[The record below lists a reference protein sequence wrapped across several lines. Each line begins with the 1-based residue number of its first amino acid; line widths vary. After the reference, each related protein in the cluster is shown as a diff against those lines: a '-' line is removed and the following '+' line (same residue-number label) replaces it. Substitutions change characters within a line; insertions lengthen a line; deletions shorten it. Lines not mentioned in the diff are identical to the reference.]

1 MRKVA
6 LSPNPLPK
14 NQYNFSMDQTK
25 RIILAITG
33 ASGAIYGLHTLQAL
47 KEHGFEVHLILSPIG
62 ARIIT
67 EETHMTPED
76 VLAAA
81 DHAYEPND
89 LSAPI
94 ASGSFSTQGMLVVPC
109 SIKTL
114 SGIANSYAENLI
126 QRAADV
132 CLKEGRPLLL
142 AVRETP
148 LHSGH
153 LRLMSQAAQSGAI
166 IFPPIP
172 AFYSKPET
180 FDDLVNAT
188 VGRMLARIG
197 IVNKLYK
204 PWGEDLT

>member
-1 MRKVA
+1 MT
-6 LSPNPLPK
+6 
-14 NQYNFSMDQTK
+14 QHQ

-33 ASGAIYGLHTLQAL
+33 ASGAIYGLRALEMLKTLNI
-47 KEHGFEVHLILSPIG
+47 EVHLVISPLG
-62 ARIIT
+62 EWVMAA
-67 EETHMTPED
+67 ETGQTPTD
-76 VLAAA
+76 LAPLAARNYQP
-81 DHAYEPND
+81 DD
-89 LSAPI
+89 LAAPI
-94 ASGSFSTQGMLVVPC
+94 ASGSYPTDGMLIIPC

-114 SGIANSYAENLI
+114 SGVANSYADNLV

-153 LRLMSQAAQSGAI
+153 LDLMARAARAGAI

-172 AFYSKPET
+172 AFYNRPET
-180 FDDLVNAT
+180 IDDLVNAT

-197 IVNKLYK
+197 IGNDAYQ
-204 PWGEDLT
+204 PWGANAG

>member
-1 MRKVA
+1 MERK
-6 LSPNPLPK
+6 N
-14 NQYNFSMDQTK
+14 

-33 ASGAIYGLHTLQAL
+33 ASGAIYGLRTLETLHAL
-47 KEHGFEVHLILSPIG
+47 GVETHLVISTMGEQVLL
-62 ARIIT
+62 
-67 EETHMTPED
+67 EETGITAKEAAR
-76 VLAAA
+76 LASVTYSPANLGAA
-81 DHAYEPND
+81 
-89 LSAPI
+89 I
-94 ASGSFSTQGMLVVPC
+94 ASGSFVTDGMILAPC

-148 LHSGH
+148 LHAGH
-153 LRLMSQAAQSGAI
+153 LRLMSQAAQAGAV

-172 AFYSKPET
+172 AFYQKPAT
-180 FDDLVNAT
+180 VDDLVNAT

-197 IVNKLYK
+197 IENDLYR
-204 PWGEDLT
+204 PWGA

>member
-1 MRKVA
+1 MT
-6 LSPNPLPK
+6 LHN
-14 NQYNFSMDQTK
+14 

-33 ASGAIYGLHTLQAL
+33 ASGAIYGLRAL
-47 KEHGFEVHLILSPIG
+47 EMLMALNIEVHLVISPLG
-62 ARIIT
+62 ARVLQ
-67 EETHMTPED
+67 EETGRQPVD
-76 VLAAA
+76 LAQLAARSYQPDNLA
-81 DHAYEPND
+81 
-89 LSAPI
+89 API
-94 ASGSFSTQGMLVVPC
+94 ASGSYPVDGMLIIPC

-114 SGIANSYAENLI
+114 SGVANSYADNLV

-153 LRLMSQAAQSGAI
+153 LDLMAKAARAGAI

-172 AFYSKPET
+172 AFYSRPESI
-180 FDDLVNAT
+180 DDLVSTT

-197 IVNKLYK
+197 IQNDAYQ
-204 PWGEDLT
+204 PWGEEAG